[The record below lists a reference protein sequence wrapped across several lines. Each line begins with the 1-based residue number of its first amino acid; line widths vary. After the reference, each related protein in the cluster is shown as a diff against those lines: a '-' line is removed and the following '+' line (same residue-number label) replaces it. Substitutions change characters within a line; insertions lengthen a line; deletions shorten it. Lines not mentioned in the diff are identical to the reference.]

1 MDVKVTP
8 SDTEPGASVE
18 LNLEAKPNSYIG
30 LLGVDQ
36 SVTLLK
42 TGNDIEYVSQLDV
55 LLPFTAKYNCLRQ
68 SLSFIFLE

>member
-1 MDVKVTP
+1 MKVTP

-42 TGNDIEYVSQLDV
+42 TGNDIEYVSQLYYYHV
-55 LLPFTAKYNCLRQ
+55 QLNTIVCSSPTN
-68 SLSFIFLE
+68 S

>member
-42 TGNDIEYVSQLDV
+42 TGNDIEYVSQL
-55 LLPFTAKYNCLRQ
+55 
-68 SLSFIFLE
+68 

>member
-1 MDVKVTP
+1 MDVKVNP

-18 LNLEAKPNSYIG
+18 LSLEAKPNSYIG

-42 TGNDIEYVSQLDV
+42 TGNDIEYVSQLNYV
-55 LLPFTAKYNCLRQ
+55 QNYHL
-68 SLSFIFLE
+68 

>member
-42 TGNDIEYVSQLDV
+42 TGNDIEYVSQLYYYHLQLNTIV
-55 LLPFTAKYNCLRQ
+55 CSSPK
-68 SLSFIFLE
+68 SS

>member
-1 MDVKVTP
+1 MTP

-42 TGNDIEYVSQLDV
+42 TGNDIEYVSQLYYCHLQLNTLV
-55 LLPFTAKYNCLRQ
+55 CSSPT
-68 SLSFIFLE
+68 SS

>member
-1 MDVKVTP
+1 MTP

-55 LLPFTAKYNCLRQ
+55 LLPFTAVLKFYLLRVK
-68 SLSFIFLE
+68 

>member
-42 TGNDIEYVSQLDV
+42 TGNDIEYVSQLY
-55 LLPFTAKYNCLRQ
+55 LTLPFTVKYHSLQQ
-68 SLSFIFLE
+68 SYKFLTS